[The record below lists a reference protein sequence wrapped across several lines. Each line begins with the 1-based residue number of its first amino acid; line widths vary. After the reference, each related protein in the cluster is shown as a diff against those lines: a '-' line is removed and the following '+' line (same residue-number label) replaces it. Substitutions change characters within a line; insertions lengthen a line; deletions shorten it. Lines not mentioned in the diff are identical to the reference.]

1 MQKKL
6 KKLKEK
12 LKEIRQ
18 NYSHY
23 GSGVEVQNIE
33 RQIDNILVDEEIFWK
48 QRSRGDWLR
57 EEGDRNTKFFAD

>member
-18 NYSHY
+18 NYGHY
-23 GSGVEVQNIE
+23 DSRVEVQNIE
-33 RQIDNILVDEEIFWK
+33 RHIDNILVDEEIFWK
-48 QRSRGDWLR
+48 Q
-57 EEGDRNTKFFAD
+57 